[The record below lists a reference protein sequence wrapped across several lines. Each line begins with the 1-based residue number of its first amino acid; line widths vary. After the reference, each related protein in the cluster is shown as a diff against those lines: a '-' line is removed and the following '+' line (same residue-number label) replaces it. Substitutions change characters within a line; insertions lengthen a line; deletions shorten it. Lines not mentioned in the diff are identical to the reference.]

1 VVPPRRATTANFF
14 RNGISGLDLDGPRKS
29 PDFWTARIAQ
39 VNPTE
44 AEAGEGRG
52 VLTSPPP
59 AMTSHAAAASRPWSP
74 RPRSRACERQRERA
88 GRESVSCT
96 ATPPEGENPI
106 CSPNKTKPPTVLT
119 GARPRRQRA
128 RAAALPRPRPAA
140 CRSLPLLHAR
150 YLLLEPLGGTERER
164 EDGSRCGGRALRP
177 APLYT
182 RAVRPP
188 SLALCFPFYTRISPR
203 HQLFRETVLGGPS
216 REYRDT

>member
-1 VVPPRRATTANFF
+1 
-14 RNGISGLDLDGPRKS
+14 
-29 PDFWTARIAQ
+29 
-39 VNPTE
+39 
-44 AEAGEGRG
+44 

-150 YLLLEPLGGTERER
+150 YLLLEPLGERAGGWIEVWR
-164 EDGSRCGGRALRP
+164 ESFEA
-177 APLYT
+177 
-182 RAVRPP
+182 RAVVYPCRAAPFPRSLLPVLYPHFP
-188 SLALCFPFYTRISPR
+188 STPAVSRNGPRRAVARISGHLR
-203 HQLFRETVLGGPS
+203 ATDRGG
-216 REYRDT
+216 